1 MTVRGKNL
9 RDLLRVK
16 RVERKKRV
24 ANLKSR
30 GILGSKK
37 KNVYVTFPE

>member
-1 MTVRGKNL
+1 MTVREEFKRL
-9 RDLLRVK
+9 VK
-16 RVERKKRV
+16 RKRERKKRV